1 MQNWFKDWFNS
12 EDYLKVYN
20 HRDSLDA
27 QKLSD
32 LILSSTNIPKT
43 AKILDAACGYGRHA
57 IYISSKGYNVVGFDL
72 SKTLLTKAKEEALIQ
87 NVSLNLILADI
98 REICFKTKFDL
109 ILNLFTSFG
118 YFETDK
124 ENFSFIERA
133 FEFLKDNGFY
143 VLDYFNKS
151 YLEKNLIEKSERI
164 IDDMNVIEKRKI
176 ENDRVIKEIIIMKKK
191 STQKFMESVKLYD
204 SQTLIKEFVRSGY
217 KLYNLFGDYDGNNYD
232 EKTSPRLILIFRK

>member
-72 SKTLLTKAKEEALIQ
+72 SKTLLTKAKEETLIQ